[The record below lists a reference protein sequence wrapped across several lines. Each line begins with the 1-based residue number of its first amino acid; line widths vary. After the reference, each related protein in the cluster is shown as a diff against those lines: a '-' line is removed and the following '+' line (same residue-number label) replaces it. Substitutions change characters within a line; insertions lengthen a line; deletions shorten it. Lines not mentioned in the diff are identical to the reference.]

1 MRTAAKDPGE
11 GRGRLM
17 MPGKDTTGDL
27 FPAAT
32 PDTPAPTLPDPTSRR
47 AAILGALRRG
57 DRLTHADALARG
69 WGWRLAADVFA
80 LAHDHGWPIAATMI
94 PNSGGNP
101 IAEYHLPA
109 DARHMGRA

>member
-1 MRTAAKDPGE
+1 MSAPAVRRGDGS
-11 GRGRLM
+11 GRKV

-27 FPAAT
+27 FTNAMPAA
-32 PDTPAPTLPDPTSRR
+32 PAPTQPDPASRR
-47 AAILGALRRG
+47 AAILEAFQRG

-80 LAHDHGWPIAATMI
+80 LKEEHGWPIVSTMI
-94 PNSGGNP
+94 PNPGGND

-109 DARHMGRA
+109 DARQMGAE